1 MEISIPRLEL
11 VLPQYTFTHE
21 FTIIGT
27 KRTARI
33 MTLGGG
39 HSPCDSF
46 LYIPEDEI
54 IFMADLLFVGMH
66 PSFFPYSNPTQ
77 WENIL
82 EKVNNLAIQKAIPGH
97 GSIGTKKDIIKLK
110 NYINEMKL
118 LSKKV
123 SNMEDVSIPPA
134 YQDWT
139 TINIDV
145 MELFIKNLNILK
157 EL

>member
-1 MEISIPRLEL
+1 
-11 VLPQYTFTHE
+11 
-21 FTIIGT
+21 
-27 KRTARI
+27 
-33 MTLGGG
+33 
-39 HSPCDSF
+39 
-46 LYIPEDEI
+46 
-54 IFMADLLFVGMH
+54 
-66 PSFFPYSNPTQ
+66 
-77 WENIL
+77 
-82 EKVNNLAIQKAIPGH
+82 
-97 GSIGTKKDIIKLK
+97 
-110 NYINEMKL
+110 MKL